1 MRPCRFFAIVAGFIS
16 AAASAQAIN
25 PQGWSA
31 PPMVPSPVYPPSQPG
46 LLPPPPPMPLPDVP
60 SAHPVGKQPS
70 GYPYA
75 GQQGGL
81 APQPQGPEVGLMV
94 TESLFGMLTAAGVTL
109 LPYYLLVKPFIYTG
123 GLGPDPTAATVVF
136 CLLFSTVPLAV
147 SQAQLSLANGSKY
160 YDSESWPAALSGLAA
175 QSLVLGVFFLTGGL
189 PEGQLCNQSGTCSP
203 VGLGSELVLLVGSI
217 AFTPLVQMA
226 VINLTKSLR
235 LAPPKA
241 TSGLFIYDGERWA
254 LGVPSPTAVPTR
266 TSSGYQ
272 VGFRVPLLSG
282 VF

>member
-1 MRPCRFFAIVAGFIS
+1 
-16 AAASAQAIN
+16 
-25 PQGWSA
+25 
-31 PPMVPSPVYPPSQPG
+31 MVPSPVFPAPQPG
-46 LLPPPPPMPLPDVP
+46 LLPPPPPMPPTDAP
-60 SAHPVGKQPS
+60 AAHPVGKQPS

-75 GQQGGL
+75 GQPGGL
-81 APQPQGPEVGLMV
+81 VPPQPQGPEVGLMV

-160 YDSESWPAALSGLAA
+160 YYSESWPGALSGLAA
-175 QSLVLGVFFLTGGL
+175 QGLVLGVFFLTGGL
-189 PEGQLCNQSGTCSP
+189 PEGQCAQGTVCDSGI
-203 VGLGSELVLLVGSI
+203 GSELVLLVGSI

-235 LAPPKA
+235 FTPPKA
-241 TSGLFIYDGERWA
+241 TSGLFVYDGQAWA
-254 LGVPSPTAVPTR
+254 LGMPSPTAVPTR
-266 TSSGYQ
+266 TPSGYQ
-272 VGFRVPLLSG
+272 VGFRVPLMSG